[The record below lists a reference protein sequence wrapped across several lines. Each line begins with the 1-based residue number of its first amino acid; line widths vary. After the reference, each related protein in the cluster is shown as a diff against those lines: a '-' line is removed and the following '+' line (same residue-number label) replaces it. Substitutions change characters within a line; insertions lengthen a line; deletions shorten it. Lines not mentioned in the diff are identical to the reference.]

1 MKVGVVDD
9 ATYGTSDENPP
20 IVAVEPGTSAEPVP
34 QAARRRA
41 PANPAVIRN
50 KYM

>member
-1 MKVGVVDD
+1 MNVGAVEG
-9 ATYGTSDENPP
+9 ATYGISDENPP
-20 IVAVEPGTSAEPVP
+20 IVAVEPGTSVEPVP

-50 KYM
+50 RYM